1 MSGTEAIDFRPD
13 APEFLADPYPIYRRL
28 RQEDPVHWSPRL
40 KAWVLTRYD
49 DVKGVLLDRTISSDR
64 MRPFF
69 ATLPGPEA
77 ARIGEIEQ
85 HALHVVVARQHP
97 GLEARAP
104 VHRVLLPQPPV
115 DRVGIGE
122 EFGRIGTEI
131 DCLGAGHSAIIRETP
146 GETR

>member
-49 DVKGVLLDRTISSDR
+49 DVKGVLLDLADARR
-64 MRPFF
+64 
-69 ATLPGPEA
+69 LGPGQ
-77 ARIGEIEQ
+77 RGEEGPHAVRGNRAIEQ